1 MTFLEK
7 ALKLKMYINILSG
20 MNSDNYDIA
29 DVDKFKKELIDIVDD
44 LIGMYE
50 QDAYTG
56 KDY

>member
-20 MNSDNYDIA
+20 MDSDNT
-29 DVDKFKKELIDIVDD
+29 DVDRFKKELIDIVDD

>member
-44 LIGMYE
+44 LIGMY
-50 QDAYTG
+50 
-56 KDY
+56 